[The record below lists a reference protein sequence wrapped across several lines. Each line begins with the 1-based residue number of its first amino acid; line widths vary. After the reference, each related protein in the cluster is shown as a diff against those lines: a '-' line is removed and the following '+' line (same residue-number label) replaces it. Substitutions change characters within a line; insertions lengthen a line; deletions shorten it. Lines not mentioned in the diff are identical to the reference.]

1 MSNIYTVGQVNAYI
15 RNMFTQDFLLH
26 DLTVRGEVSNYKDH
40 PSGHIYFSLK
50 DQDAV
55 LAVVMFAGSRAKGLK
70 TRLRDGQ
77 KVIVRG
83 SVSIYEAAGRYQLY
97 AKEIS
102 DDGEGELYREF
113 LKLKERLEEMGM
125 FDPAYKKP
133 LPKFALTVGVVTSSS
148 GAALRD
154 IMQITA
160 RRNPYVQLI
169 LSPALVQ
176 GEQAADSIVE
186 AIERLDRIH
195 PDIMIVGRG
204 GGSQEDL
211 WVFNDER
218 VARAIFDAD
227 TPVISAVGHEV
238 DFTIA
243 DFVADHRAPTPSAAA
258 ELAVFD
264 AEAYLSALSDAKK
277 RMEFQLERQTER
289 LKSSLEGLKL
299 RLKLNHPEAQLRR
312 ETERLGILTDTLYR
326 DIREIL
332 KTREERLV
340 LLSERLNGRSP
351 LLKLKN
357 GYGYISLENRPLR
370 SAQETKPGQRL
381 KITVSDGKIDAE
393 VLGQEFFP
401 EEYMQ
406 EDFPEK

>member
-15 RNMFTQDFLLH
+15 RNMFAQDFLLH

-40 PSGHIYFSLK
+40 PSGHLYFSLK
-50 DQDAV
+50 DKDAV
-55 LAVVMFAGSRAKGLK
+55 LSVVMFSGNRMRGLK

-77 KVIVRG
+77 KVLIQG
-83 SVSIYEAAGRYQLY
+83 SVSIYEATGKYQLY
-97 AKEIS
+97 AKEIK
-102 DDGEGELYREF
+102 DDGEGELYRQF
-113 LKLKERLEEMGM
+113 LELKEKLQEMGM
-125 FDPAYKKP
+125 FDPSFKKP
-133 LPKFALTVGVVTSSS
+133 IPKYALTVGVVTASS
-148 GAALRD
+148 GAALHD
-154 IMQITA
+154 IMQITK

-169 LSPALVQ
+169 LSPAIVQ
-176 GEQAADSIVE
+176 GEYAAESIVR
-186 AIERLDRIH
+186 AIERLDALK
-195 PDIMIVGRG
+195 PDVMIVGRG

-264 AEAYLSALSDAKK
+264 YKAFRDTLLDAKK
-277 RMEFQLERQTER
+277 QMRFLTERRVER
-289 LKSSLEGLKL
+289 LKSRLDSAAFQ
-299 RLKLNHPEAQLRR
+299 LKLNHPAERLQKDM
-312 ETERLGILTDTLYR
+312 ERLGYLTDALYR
-326 DIREIL
+326 DIREL
-332 KTREERLV
+332 VRMKKERLA

-357 GYGYISLENRPLR
+357 GYGYIAKDGRPLLR
-370 SAQETKPGQRL
+370 AEDAAEGDRITV
-381 KITVSDGKIDAE
+381 TVSDGRLHTTVRSVE
-393 VLGQEFFP
+393 RFQEK
-401 EEYMQ
+401 Q
-406 EDFPEK
+406 E

>member
-1 MSNIYTVGQVNAYI
+1 MSNVYTVGQVNAYI
-15 RNMFTQDFLLH
+15 RNMFAQDFLLH

-40 PSGHIYFSLK
+40 PSGHLYFSLK

-55 LAVVMFAGSRAKGLK
+55 LSVVMFSGNRARGLK

-77 KVIVRG
+77 KVLIRG
-83 SVSIYEAAGRYQLY
+83 SVSIYEAAGRYQMY
-97 AKEIS
+97 AKEIT
-102 DDGEGELYREF
+102 DDGEGELYRKF
-113 LKLKERLEEMGM
+113 LELKARLEEMGM

-133 LPKFALTVGVVTSSS
+133 IPKYAMTVGVVTASS
-148 GAALRD
+148 GAALHD
-154 IMQITA
+154 IMQISA

-169 LSPALVQ
+169 LSPATVQ
-176 GEQAADSIVE
+176 GEYAAESIVE
-186 AIERLDRIH
+186 AIERLDRLH
-195 PDIMIVGRG
+195 PDVMIVGRG

-264 AEAYLSALSDAKK
+264 AELYLNGLMEAEK
-277 RMEFQLERQTER
+277 RMTFQLERKVEQIRSRLSAEKLRLTMNHPKARLEKNAER
-289 LKSSLEGLKL
+289 LK
-299 RLKLNHPEAQLRR
+299 RLSEALVRDVR
-312 ETERLGILTDTLYR
+312 EAIRVKENRLS
-326 DIREIL
+326 
-332 KTREERLV
+332 

-351 LLKLKN
+351 LLKLMH
-357 GYGYISLENRPLR
+357 GYGYIAKDESPVRH
-370 SAQETKPGQRL
+370 
-381 KITVSDGKIDAE
+381 VSDVSAGDTLKLTISDGQIDAE
-393 VLGQEFFP
+393 VLYTEAFTGGQE
-401 EEYMQ
+401 
-406 EDFPEK
+406 

>member
-40 PSGHIYFSLK
+40 PSGHLYFSLK

-83 SVSIYEAAGRYQLY
+83 AVSIYEATGRYQLY

-113 LKLKERLEEMGM
+113 LKLKERLQEMGM
-125 FDPAYKKP
+125 FDPVYKKP
-133 LPKFALTVGVVTSSS
+133 LPKYALTVGVVTASS

-176 GEQAADSIVE
+176 GEQAAESIVE
-186 AIERLDRIH
+186 AIGRLDQIH
-195 PDIMIVGRG
+195 PDVMIVGRG

-227 TPVISAVGHEV
+227 TPIISAVGHEV

-264 AEAYLSALSDAKK
+264 AEAYLQGLDEAKK
-277 RMEFQLERQTER
+277 RMAFLLERESER
-289 LKSSLEGLKL
+289 LKSRLEGLQLK
-299 RLKLNHPEAQLRR
+299 LKLNHPEARIQR
-312 ETERLGILTDTLYR
+312 ETERLGLLTDTLYR
-326 DIREIL
+326 DIREVL
-332 KTREERLV
+332 RSREERLA
-340 LLSERLNGRSP
+340 LLSERLHGRSP
-351 LLKLKN
+351 LLKLKH
-357 GYGYISLENRPLR
+357 GYGYISAEGKPLR
-370 SAQETKPGQRL
+370 SVRETEPGKIL
-381 KITVSDGKIDAE
+381 EITVSDGRIGAE
-393 VLGQEFFP
+393 VRTQEIFP
-401 EEYMQ
+401 EETR
-406 EDFPEK
+406 ETSE

>member
-55 LAVVMFAGSRAKGLK
+55 LAVVMFAGSRARGLK

-83 SVSIYEAAGRYQLY
+83 SVSIYEATGKYQLY

-113 LKLKERLEEMGM
+113 LKLKERLQEMGM
-125 FDPAYKKP
+125 FDPLYKKP
-133 LPKFALTVGVVTSSS
+133 LPKYAMTVGVVTASS

-176 GEQAADSIVE
+176 GEQAAESIVD

-195 PDIMIVGRG
+195 PDVMIVGRG

-227 TPVISAVGHEV
+227 TPVISAVGHET

-264 AEAYLSALSDAKK
+264 AAAYLQSLEDAKK
-277 RMEFQLERQTER
+277 QMEFQLERQTER
-289 LKSSLEGLKL
+289 LKSRLQELTL
-299 RLKLNHPEAQLRR
+299 RLKLNHPEVRLQR

-332 KTREERLV
+332 RSREERLA

-351 LLKLKN
+351 LLKLKH
-357 GYGYISLENRPLR
+357 GYGYISLDGKPLR
-370 SAQETKPGQRL
+370 SAHDAAEGDQVE
-381 KITVSDGKIDAE
+381 ITVSDGRIRAKVCTKE
-393 VLGQEFFP
+393 LFP
-401 EEYMQ
+401 VNRT
-406 EDFPEK
+406 

>member
-1 MSNIYTVGQVNAYI
+1 MSNIYTVGQVNTYI

-55 LAVVMFAGSRAKGLK
+55 LAVVMFAGSRGKGLK

-83 SVSIYEAAGRYQLY
+83 SVSIYEAAGKYQLY
-97 AKEIS
+97 AKEIT
-102 DDGEGELYREF
+102 DDGEGELYRKF
-113 LKLKERLEEMGM
+113 LLLKERLQEMGM
-125 FDPAYKKP
+125 FDAAFKKP
-133 LPKFALTVGVVTSSS
+133 LPKYALTVGVVTASS

-154 IMQITA
+154 IMQITE

-169 LSPALVQ
+169 LSPAIVQ
-176 GEQAADSIVE
+176 GEYAAESIVE
-186 AIERLDRIH
+186 AIERLDRIR
-195 PDIMIVGRG
+195 PDVMIVGRG

-227 TPVISAVGHEV
+227 TPIISAVGHEV

-264 AEAYLSALSDAKK
+264 VSAYLENLRNQEKQMAFL
-277 RMEFQLERQTER
+277 LERRKER
-289 LKSSLEGLKL
+289 LKSTLDSLTLK
-299 RLKLNHPEAQLRR
+299 LKLNHPEERLRR
-312 ETERLGILTDTLYR
+312 ETERLGILTDTMYR

-332 KTREERLV
+332 RSREDRLAI
-340 LLSERLNGRSP
+340 LSERLNGRSP
-351 LLKLKN
+351 LLRLKH
-357 GYGYISLENRPLR
+357 GYGYISSDGKPL
-370 SAQETKPGQRL
+370 SGVQDTEPGKRIE
-381 KITVSDGKIDAE
+381 ITVSDGKLGAE
-393 VLGQEFFP
+393 VVSKEVFSEEVKIQE
-401 EEYMQ
+401 
-406 EDFPEK
+406 